1 VNAELVVGVLQ
12 VLADRLR
19 GDLQLP
25 GNLGIRLAL
34 GNAIEN
40 LPFAGREPMRDVR
53 DAPTHTSPYCLA
65 TELPQVRE
73 QEVEHSPVALF
84 EVGTGAIELQPRLS
98 VAAGTEPQT
107 HHVFDA
113 YRAGR
118 MLIQL
123 EPVKLALG

>member
-1 VNAELVVGVLQ
+1 
-12 VLADRLR
+12 
-19 GDLQLP
+19 
-25 GNLGIRLAL
+25 
-34 GNAIEN
+34 
-40 LPFAGREPMRDVR
+40 
-53 DAPTHTSPYCLA
+53 
-65 TELPQVRE
+65 VRE
-73 QEVEHSPVALF
+73 QEVEHSPVAFF

-123 EPVKLALG
+123 EPVKLALGEEIRVLASAVDGSHRILMPVAPDCSPHFWSHLAERLTHPDGRRLRIALQPFVVGDRVARHKAA

>member
-1 VNAELVVGVLQ
+1 
-12 VLADRLR
+12 
-19 GDLQLP
+19 
-25 GNLGIRLAL
+25 
-34 GNAIEN
+34 
-40 LPFAGREPMRDVR
+40 
-53 DAPTHTSPYCLA
+53 
-65 TELPQVRE
+65 VRE

-123 EPVKLALG
+123 EPVKLALGEEIRVLASAVDGSHRILMPVALHCSPHFWSHLAERLTYPDDRRFRIALQPFVVGDRVAGHNAP